1 MGNVAIPPVDFVRDL
16 GITVSSDLSF
26 SLHISNIVSNA
37 FRRVN
42 LIFRCFTTPDIQC
55 FVKSYIAYVRP
66 LLEYN
71 TPVWSPYHMCNIVK
85 IEGVQRNFTRRLRG
99 LGDLTYMGRLDK
111 LGLETLEER
120 RIKFD
125 LLEAFKIIKG
135 FSVLRFE
142 DFFEFKIDPRTRGH
156 PLQLRLPRTPRL
168 DSQKYFFS
176 NRVVR
181 VWNDLPID
189 CVNAKCTNVFRKKIP
204 VSLLRNYCHKDI
216 WN

>member
-1 MGNVAIPPVDFVRDL
+1 M
-16 GITVSSDLSF
+16 SDRFLNTTHLSG
-26 SLHISNIVSNA
+26 
-37 FRRVN
+37 R
-42 LIFRCFTTPDIQC
+42 LI
-55 FVKSYIAYVRP
+55 
-66 LLEYN
+66 
-71 TPVWSPYHMCNIVK
+71 MCNIVK

-99 LGDLTYMGRLDK
+99 LGDLTYMGSLDK

-204 VSLLRNYCHKDI
+204 VSLLRNYCHQDI